1 MDLADYKKQFTED
14 DSVGWMSID
23 TALEKIYAA
32 QEPKHFAP
40 PLHYQ
45 LGGEDPLDGIS
56 IYQSKVQTPHHHFI
70 SYGFSELYY
79 DEESAGA
86 DFSRWGFELTFRL
99 APFVDDNDPPT
110 WPIAV
115 MQNLARYVF
124 NNKKWFEEFH
134 FIPMN
139 GPIRLETDTQ
149 ITAVAFV
156 LDPEL
161 GKIDTPHGEVC
172 FLQMVGITQAEYD
185 ALKVVNTLEAT
196 EQLLEKFKQTN
207 SLLITDI
214 SRKS

>member
-1 MDLADYKKQFTED
+1 LNLDDYKKQFSED

-23 TALEKIYAA
+23 AQCEKIYGA

-45 LGGEDPLDGIS
+45 LGGDDPLDGIS
-56 IYQSKVQTPHHHFI
+56 IYQSQEQSKHHHFV

-79 DEESAGA
+79 NEESVGE

-99 APFVDDNDPPT
+99 APFADDADPPT
-110 WPIAV
+110 WPITV

-124 NNKKWFEEFH
+124 NSKNYFEEFH

-156 LDPEL
+156 LDPQL

-172 FLQMVGITQAEYD
+172 FLQMVGITQAEHD
-185 ALKVVNTLEAT
+185 ALKEVNTLEVTA
-196 EQLLEKFKQTN
+196 QLLEKLKQKN
-207 SLLITDI
+207 PLLITDLTRI
-214 SRKS
+214 

>member
-1 MDLADYKKQFTED
+1 MNLEQYKQQFSED

-23 TALEKIYAA
+23 ARCEKIYGA
-32 QEPKHFAP
+32 QEPMHYAP

-45 LGGEDPLDGIS
+45 LGGEDPLDGVS
-56 IYQSKVQTPHHHFI
+56 IYRSQQQAEHFHFV

-79 DEESAGA
+79 SEESVGG

-99 APFVDDNDPPT
+99 APFANDNDPPT
-110 WPIAV
+110 WPISV
-115 MQNLARYVF
+115 MQNLAKYVF

-149 ITAVAFV
+149 ITAVTFV

-185 ALKVVNTLEAT
+185 ALKAENSLEVTA
-196 EQLLEKFKQTN
+196 QLIEKLKQTN
-207 SLLITDI
+207 PLLITDLTRI
-214 SRKS
+214 